1 MGEER
6 VSVQG
11 FRPMRIGILGGTG
24 PAGKAL
30 GARLASIGYEI
41 VLGSRSK
48 YRAMETVDDI
58 LGQWRRERPDLDPIP
73 IALFGMIARVYLIS
87 RRYINGTLKEFG
99 LTREMFDVLATLR
112 RSGPPYQLTPTQ
124 LSRSLVLT
132 GPGMTNRL
140 DRLEESGLV
149 LRLRSTGDRRS
160 VQISLT
166 AEGFK
171 LIEEVT
177 EELAHSESQLIATFD
192 PEKATQLIGLLEE
205 LTRQLRQNE
214 SRTTGA
220 N

>member
-1 MGEER
+1 MADKNG
-6 VSVQG
+6 
-11 FRPMRIGILGGTG
+11 RPGHSTDVTLG
-24 PAGKAL
+24 
-30 GARLASIGYEI
+30 
-41 VLGSRSK
+41 
-48 YRAMETVDDI
+48 VDDI
-58 LGQWRRERPDLDPIP
+58 LGQWQRERPDLDPVP

-87 RRYINGTLKEFG
+87 RRRINRTLKEFD

-149 LRLRSTGDRRS
+149 LRLRSSGDRRS

-177 EELAHSESQLIATFD
+177 KELAHSEGELIAAFD

-205 LTRQLRQNE
+205 LTAQLRQNE
-214 SRTTGA
+214 SHTAAAR
-220 N
+220 

>member
-1 MGEER
+1 VPDKGVR
-6 VSVQG
+6 S
-11 FRPMRIGILGGTG
+11 RPSTE
-24 PAGKAL
+24 AAL
-30 GARLASIGYEI
+30 G
-41 VLGSRSK
+41 
-48 YRAMETVDDI
+48 VDDI

-87 RRYINGTLKEFG
+87 RRHINGTLKEFG

-149 LRLRSTGDRRS
+149 LRLRSSGDRRS

-177 EELAHSESQLIATFD
+177 EQLAHSESQLIAAFA

-205 LTRQLRQNE
+205 LTGQLRQNE
-214 SRTTGA
+214 ARTNGA
-220 N
+220 R